1 MTYREFRRL
10 ESLRRAR
17 RLKRIKGAVETV
29 LSAGVGFGIAFV
41 VLWLMAV
48 AVAEG

>member
-1 MTYREFRRL
+1 MTYKEYRHI

-17 RLKRIKGAVETV
+17 RLKRIQSAIETV
-29 LSAGVGFGIAFV
+29 LSASLGFAIAFV